1 MHLQSFLLDDVL
13 ERVCL
18 HSEKAE
24 VLFLLS
30 LTPKKY

>member
-13 ERVCL
+13 EGVCL
-18 HSEKAE
+18 HSEKAKA
-24 VLFLLS
+24 LFLLS